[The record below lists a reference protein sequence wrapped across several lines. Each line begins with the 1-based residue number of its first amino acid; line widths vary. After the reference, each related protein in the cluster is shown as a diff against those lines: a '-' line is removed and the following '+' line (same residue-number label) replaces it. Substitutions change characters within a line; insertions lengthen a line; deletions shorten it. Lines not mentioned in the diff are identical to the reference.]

1 MQLVITIQPIMM
13 IIIVITIIIKVR
25 HPDRRGRAVPLVRG
39 RPGEVPGRS
48 YTTITITITNIYRSI
63 ITVIRT

>member
-1 MQLVITIQPIMM
+1 MQLVIAIQPIMM

-48 YTTITITITNIYRSI
+48 YTTITITNIYRII